1 MSNLIESEPDNSS
14 SSASSDYSD
23 GLFLVGNTCPAKIPL
38 STSLLVEKLPS
49 HQRQQLS
56 NVIRKQ
62 ENATVVDNSRIKP
75 SRSTNQPVVVG
86 DNSKDKDFSN
96 TFLDVPAT
104 KISVRLQSIGS
115 TPAVKPKVF
124 KVTSTQTVSVI
135 VKFILKQ
142 LKLNH
147 ESLHLYIHNS
157 FQINPD
163 EILAD
168 LYAMYKV
175 NGELIISYCNTVAFG

>member
-1 MSNLIESEPDNSS
+1 LIESEPDNSS
-14 SSASSDYSD
+14 SSASSGYAD
-23 GLFLVGNTCPAKIPL
+23 GFFLTEKSCPAKIPL

-49 HQRQQLS
+49 HQRQHLS
-56 NVIRKQ
+56 NAIKKQ
-62 ENATVVDNSRIKP
+62 ENANVVNTSHIEP
-75 SRSTNQPVVVG
+75 SRSTNQPSVALS
-86 DNSKDKDFSN
+86 DIPKDKECRTISP
-96 TFLDVPAT
+96 DVPAT

-115 TPAVKPKVF
+115 TPAVRPKVF

-147 ESLHLYIHNS
+147 ESIHLYIHNS

-175 NGELIISYCNTVAFG
+175 NQELIISYCNTVAFG